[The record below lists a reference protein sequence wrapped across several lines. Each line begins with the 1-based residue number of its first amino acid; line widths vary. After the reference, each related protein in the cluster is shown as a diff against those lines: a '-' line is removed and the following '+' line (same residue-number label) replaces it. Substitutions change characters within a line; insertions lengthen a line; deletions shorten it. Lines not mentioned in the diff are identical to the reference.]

1 MADIIENAL
10 ENTLLANSSGVDV
23 FADESEEDKV
33 SSPLHAVSL
42 IRNLFISFRVRIS

>member
-33 SSPLHAVSL
+33 SSPLTNIYSL
-42 IRNLFISFRVRIS
+42 PPDSCKIRID